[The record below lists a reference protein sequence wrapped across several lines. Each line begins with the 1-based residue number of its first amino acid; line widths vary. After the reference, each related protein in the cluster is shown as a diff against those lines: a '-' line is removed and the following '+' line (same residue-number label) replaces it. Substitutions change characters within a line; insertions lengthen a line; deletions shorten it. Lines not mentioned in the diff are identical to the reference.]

1 MPGRT
6 TTARAPDRRAL
17 SSTAASC
24 AGRHETSAGGLGAAS
39 SVTALPALPSTLT
52 DEV

>member
-6 TTARAPDRRAL
+6 TSARAPESLAP

-24 AGRHETSAGGLGAAS
+24 AGRHETCAGGLGAAS
-39 SVTALPALPSTLT
+39 SATAVSTVPSTLA